1 MKFRDDRWSKTYYNK
16 SDYAMRQFF
25 CREVV
30 LMNKIAVFFADGFEE
45 IEALTVVDICRRA
58 GISVEMVSVKEGK
71 EVTGSHGIC
80 VNTDLLFEEVDFESL
95 DMLVLPGGMPGT
107 RNLEGHQGL
116 MTQLDDFYASGK
128 YVVAI
133 CAAPTVM
140 GHRGM
145 LKGRK
150 ACCYPGMEEELTGA
164 EVVLDPV
171 VISDHVITS
180 RGMGCA
186 IAFGL
191 AITSVLCGEGKAEE
205 LANGIVY
212 HS

>member
-1 MKFRDDRWSKTYYNK
+1 MSR
-16 SDYAMRQFF
+16 
-25 CREVV
+25 
-30 LMNKIAVFFADGFEE
+30 IAVFFADGFEE

-58 GISVEMVSVKEGK
+58 GIAVEMVSVKEEK

-80 VNTDLLFEEVDFESL
+80 VKTDVLFDEVDFESL

-107 RNLEGHQGL
+107 RNLEKHQGL
-116 MTQLDDFYASGK
+116 MAQLDSFYAAGR
-128 YVVAI
+128 YVAAI

-140 GHRGM
+140 GHRGI

-164 EVVLDPV
+164 EVVFEPV
-171 VISDHVITS
+171 AISDHVITS

-186 IAFGL
+186 IPFGL
-191 AITSVLCGEGKAEE
+191 AITSILCGKEKAEE

-212 HS
+212 Q